1 MAVAAPMA
9 GPGMDL
15 DISAYYA
22 TVHGKNGI
30 FEITAAGV
38 ADPAR
43 ENYVKPLAG
52 ISDRAL
58 YQVALPQARD
68 KPFCNLHVFTR
79 LRVQRSKK
87 LYSLVRLPYV

>member
-15 DISAYYA
+15 DTSAYYA

-52 ISDRAL
+52 ISDWVL

-68 KPFCNLHVFTR
+68 KPFRNLHILFTL
-79 LRVQRSKK
+79 LRV
-87 LYSLVRLPYV
+87 